1 MGTSR
6 LANARSKN
14 NLVWIIFPAIF
25 IASFI
30 LYFPSLGY
38 YFFQDDWFVLNWVQE
53 SNFSSLLEFRSDII
67 YWRPISMPIFFKTAN
82 LAFGLNPYFFH
93 LATFIF
99 HLVNSA
105 LIYFLARQLK
115 FTKLIAAF
123 IAFLY
128 ATAAF
133 HFIPLSWL
141 STTSYVIGPT
151 FVLSAL
157 IFFLKNKFAI
167 SFVFFLLGLA
177 SSELTLTMVP
187 IAFLLSSKF
196 KKTIFSLLPFIIT
209 SIVYLAVRFVI
220 FPLPQRG
227 EYELILTPKVAT
239 NVFWYFAANFN
250 MPEAIS
256 TVFYFSNIKGS
267 IASALDFWQYLI
279 LPIFL
284 MILNAIIV
292 FAAKIS
298 VKQLVIAIGLF
309 LAGLSPVILLPFHFY
324 PMYIVLASLGV
335 FYALASSL
343 AKLKSW
349 QTPAIVIFA
358 LSWFI
363 ASVLTI
369 SFTRTN
375 HWIANLQSI
384 SKAYVGQTK
393 TLAKNPPVG
402 AAFLFRY
409 PTVQF
414 SQKHGITIVKN
425 EQNIRQALNDQD
437 SMQVIYRDKTAKSF
451 YETDSHIP
459 QIESE
464 NLFVIWPKE

>member
-1 MGTSR
+1 MLHSE
-6 LANARSKN
+6 
-14 NLVWIIFPAIF
+14 NLHKIFLLLIIPASIF
-25 IASFI
+25 LF
-30 LYFPSLGY
+30 YPGFGY
-38 YFFQDDWFVLNWVQE
+38 YFFQDDWFVLNWVQN
-53 SNFSSLLEFRSDII
+53 SDLVSLLSMRTDVI
-67 YWRPISMPIFFKTAN
+67 YWRPISMPGFFKAASF
-82 LAFGLNPYFFH
+82 AFGLNPYFFH

-151 FVLSAL
+151 FALSAL

-167 SFVFFLLGLA
+167 SFVLFLLGLA
-177 SSELTLTMVP
+177 SSELTLTMIP

-209 SIVYLAVRFVI
+209 SIVYLAARFVM

-227 EYELILTPKVAT
+227 EYELMFAPKIMT
-239 NVFWYFAANFN
+239 NIFWYFVSNFN

-256 TVFYFSNIKGS
+256 TVFYFSNIKTSLAAAG
-267 IASALDFWQYLI
+267 DFWKYFT
-279 LPIFL
+279 LPIL
-284 MILNAIIV
+284 LIV
-292 FAAKIS
+292 AQTVLALITRTSF
-298 VKQLVIAIGLF
+298 KQLIRAAGLF

-324 PMYIVLASLGV
+324 PMYIVMASVGV
-335 FYALASSL
+335 LYALALSL
-343 AKLKSW
+343 TKLKFW
-349 QTPAIVIFA
+349 QTQAVITYGII
-358 LSWFI
+358 WFI
-363 ASVLTI
+363 SSFLTLT
-369 SFTRTN
+369 FTRTN
-375 HWIANLQSI
+375 HWIVNLQSI
-384 SKAYVGQTK
+384 SKAYVDYTK
-393 TLAKNPPVG
+393 NLVKDPPPNSS
-402 AAFLFRY
+402 FLFRY
-409 PTVQF
+409 PTAQF

-437 SMQVIYRDKTAKSF
+437 AMQVIYRDKSAKSF
-451 YETDSHIP
+451 YETDSGVP
-459 QIESE
+459 QIESGK
-464 NLFVIWPKE
+464 LFIIWPKE

>member
-1 MGTSR
+1 MLHSE
-6 LANARSKN
+6 
-14 NLVWIIFPAIF
+14 NLHKIFLLLIIPASIF
-25 IASFI
+25 LFYPSF
-30 LYFPSLGY
+30 GY
-38 YFFQDDWFVLNWVQE
+38 YFFQDDWFVLNWVQN
-53 SNFSSLLEFRSDII
+53 SDLLSLLSMRTDVI
-67 YWRPISMPIFFKTAN
+67 YWRPISMPGFFKAAS
-82 LAFGLNPYFFH
+82 LVFDLNPYFFH
-93 LATFIF
+93 LSSFIF

-177 SSELTLTMVP
+177 SSELTLTMIP
-187 IAFLLSSKF
+187 MAFLLSSKF

-209 SIVYLAVRFVI
+209 SIVYLAARFVI

-227 EYELILTPKVAT
+227 EYELLLTPKVAT

-256 TVFYFSNIKGS
+256 TVFYFTKLKGS

-284 MILNAIIV
+284 MILNAVIV

-298 VKQLVIAIGLF
+298 VKQLVTAIGLF

-363 ASVLTI
+363 ASALTI

-384 SKAYVGQTK
+384 SKAYVDQTK
-393 TLAKNPPVG
+393 NLAKNPPSG
-402 AAFLFRY
+402 STFLFRY
-409 PTVQF
+409 PTAQF
-414 SQKHGITIVKN
+414 SQKHGITIVRN
-425 EQNIRQALNDQD
+425 EQNISQALNNQD
-437 SMQVIYRDKTAKSF
+437 AMQVIYRDKTAKSF

-464 NLFVIWPKE
+464 KLFAIWPRE